1 MKITVTILTCH
12 RCGHTWPPRKP
23 DMTKAIKAI
32 AIGTAALAVAVPV
45 SIGTLVG
52 IVALF
57 DVIYRN
63 GGF

>member
-1 MKITVTILTCH
+1 
-12 RCGHTWPPRKP
+12 
-23 DMTKAIKAI
+23 MTKAIKAI
-32 AIGTAALAVAVPV
+32 AIGTAALAVAVPF

-52 IVALF
+52 IAALF